1 VSEQV
6 QELISDC
13 STPEGISMKELDT
26 IDLPDGRR
34 GTIVYVH
41 PSAQMIIVEAGP
53 ELIDYE
59 IGENGLTEISR
70 MIVEPEDHTNRL
82 IEGGKAAD

>member
-1 VSEQV
+1 M
-6 QELISDC
+6 QELDV
-13 STPEGISMKELDT
+13 

-59 IGENGLTEISR
+59 VHENGLKEISR
-70 MIVEPEDHTNRL
+70 MIVRPEDHTNRL
-82 IEGGKAAD
+82 I